1 MYVVVYLLY
10 MKIPKSVFHVT
21 MRRKKMNL
29 TAIISMEFAE
39 KTFASLSCMY
49 FGGIGIDWIKK
60 ICNIHKDNYNKS

>member
-29 TAIISMEFAE
+29 TAIISMEFA
-39 KTFASLSCMY
+39 ASKVQHQLR
-49 FGGIGIDWIKK
+49 KPL
-60 ICNIHKDNYNKS
+60 HL